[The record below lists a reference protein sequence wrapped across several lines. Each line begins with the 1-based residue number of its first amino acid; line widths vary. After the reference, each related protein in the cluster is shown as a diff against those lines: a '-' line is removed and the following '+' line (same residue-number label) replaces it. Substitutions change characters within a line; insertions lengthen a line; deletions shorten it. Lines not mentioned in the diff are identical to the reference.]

1 MKKLVW
7 LLLLTGTGCAIALF
21 LNSFRFPGGN
31 KLTAISSPRPSVAS
45 SPKVALSPSPS
56 SSTAKKPTLYTRG
69 QRVKAENMHLKVV
82 GVKPLGKSLILSESE
97 QLKAL
102 GTWKTVTVEVSN
114 PDNSGNSLY
123 ATEFFLQD
131 SDGKNYEY
139 SREAANYYAT
149 LNAQRDSDNGDLTVS
164 PNAEI
169 PPATS
174 VRFYLLFDV
183 PDQAGNLKLMI
194 KPLSE
199 SDSTAAVDLS

>member
-69 QRVKAENMHLKVV
+69 QRVKVENMHLKVV
-82 GVKPLGKSLILSESE
+82 GIQPLGKSLVLSESE

-102 GTWKTVTVEVSN
+102 GTWKTVTIELTN
-114 PDNSGNSLY
+114 TGNSGNSLF
-123 ATEFFLQD
+123 ATEFFLQG
-131 SDGKNYEY
+131 SNGKTYPA
-139 SREAANYYAT
+139 STEAASYYGT
-149 LNAQRDSDNGDLTVS
+149 LTAQRDSDNGDLTVV
-164 PNAEI
+164 PNTEL

-183 PDQAGNLKLMI
+183 PEQAGNLKLMI

-199 SDSTAAVDLS
+199 SDNTAAVDLS